1 MYHNL
6 IKKIVVDGK
15 ICSFPLSRLGEM
27 PIPLPPLPIQQEIV
41 AKLDTFESLLAT
53 LRRERTLRLQQY
65 EYYRERLL
73 SFHNNTK

>member
-15 ICSFPLSRLGEM
+15 ICSFPLSRLGKIT
-27 PIPLPPLPIQQEIV
+27 IPLPPISVQQEIV
-41 AKLDTFESLLAT
+41 AKLDAFESLLAN
-53 LRRERTLRLQQY
+53 LRRERTLRQQQY

-73 SFHNNTK
+73 SFKETK